1 MSLISKR
8 VLFRQ
13 LFDRISCTYT
23 YLLADKATKE
33 AILIDPVLECVDR
46 DLQLVKEI
54 GLNLKYVANTHCH
67 ADHVT
72 GSGLIKTRLNTNPSQ
87 PTVKSIISEISGA
100 KADIKVDENDV
111 ITCGESIKLKVLS
124 TPGHTNGCVTYVDT
138 DNGLVFTGDALLI
151 RGCGRTDFQQGDSGL
166 LWDSIHQKIFT
177 LPDNFNVFPAH
188 DYKGQLLSTIT
199 EEKRFNPRLT
209 KSKEEFIEIMAN
221 LNLDLPKMID
231 IAVPNN
237 MVCGLH

>member
-23 YLLADKATKE
+23 YLLADKVTKE

-199 EEKRFNPRLT
+199 EEKRFNLRLT